1 MTNYPIKH
9 LPSVTS
15 AVWGHKKISRS
26 LKMDSCHSSQGS
38 LLKAQTGL
46 RDRCIKTSESGCT
59 QGHRRAGRT
68 EMEATHSPVLAVAP
82 EDRKASK
89 RRRAT
94 PTGLTGGAKMATQ
107 RGGGGGRGGR
117 HTLRLGPES
126 GAEKRHK
133 GRPHSTALQH

>member
-1 MTNYPIKH
+1 
-9 LPSVTS
+9 
-15 AVWGHKKISRS
+15 
-26 LKMDSCHSSQGS
+26 MDSCHSSQGS

-89 RRRAT
+89 RRRAS

-107 RGGGGGRGGR
+107 PGGAGT
-117 HTLRLGPES
+117 H
-126 GAEKRHK
+126 
-133 GRPHSTALQH
+133 